1 MKHIVKFV
9 KRFLG
14 IALTAVTM
22 LSGVSA
28 FAAGTTKTATPWLN
42 TVRLEGIR
50 AHSFNEAEQ
59 ELFYLSCEGAVYVP
73 VRTVAEWMGKECTIS
88 GSSIT
93 MSGTKEKVIRS
104 VAASPEKKIY
114 NTIPDFD
121 RNASVTVTAQP
132 GATLTLDGISK
143 TFQMIEWNNIPYMPM
158 RTASELLGLSIK
170 YIPEVPDGRS
180 AMIYIYTPPTTEQ
193 VTAFRNYFTTLSPMV
208 ETRSFN
214 GSDTDYATQINKC
227 LQYMQLVKNTPQPEC
242 PVLTALLKEMQEDAD
257 TGILACNRVQELIKS
272 GADQDTLSI
281 ACAVDWTGKIDLYD
295 DDDET
300 VWVGAFAACRQPY
313 GILEDMQEIINDLA
327 S

>member
-1 MKHIVKFV
+1 MKRAIC
-9 KRFLG
+9 LL
-14 IALTAVTM
+14 LTCVM
-22 LSGVSA
+22 LLSGVSA
-28 FAAGTTKTATPWLN
+28 FAADTTRTATSWLN
-42 TVRLEGIR
+42 TVRLEGLR
-50 AHSFNEAEQ
+50 ALTFNESEQ

-114 NTIPDFD
+114 NTIPNFD
-121 RNASVTVTAQP
+121 RNAPVTVTAQP
-132 GATLTLDGISK
+132 SATLTLDGTAK
-143 TFQMIEWNNIPYMPM
+143 TVSLLEWNNIPYMPM

-170 YIPEVPDGRS
+170 YIPEVPEGRDP
-180 AMIYIYTPPTTEQ
+180 MIYIYTPPTTEQ
-193 VTAFRNYFTTLSPMV
+193 VAAFRNYFTTLSPME

-242 PVLTALLKEMQEDAD
+242 PVLSSLLKEMQENAD
-257 TGILACNRVQELIKS
+257 VGIQACNRVQELIKS

-313 GILEDMQEIINDLA
+313 SILEDMQEIINDLA